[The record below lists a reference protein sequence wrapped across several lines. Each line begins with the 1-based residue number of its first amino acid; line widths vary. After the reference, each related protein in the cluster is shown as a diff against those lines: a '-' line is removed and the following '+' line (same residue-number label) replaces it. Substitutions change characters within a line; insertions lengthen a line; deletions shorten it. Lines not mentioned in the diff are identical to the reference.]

1 MHGFREH
8 PSIKR
13 VDDHYNQFSLYSY
26 PVYSFTR
33 LMPSAC
39 TKTIFILV
47 PENFKSI
54 RRHKNFTLPL
64 NQVNTTN

>member
-33 LMPSAC
+33 LMPSGC
-39 TKTIFILV
+39 TTTVFILV
-47 PENFKSI
+47 PENFKSDSQAQDFHFAI
-54 RRHKNFTLPL
+54 ESG
-64 NQVNTTN
+64 